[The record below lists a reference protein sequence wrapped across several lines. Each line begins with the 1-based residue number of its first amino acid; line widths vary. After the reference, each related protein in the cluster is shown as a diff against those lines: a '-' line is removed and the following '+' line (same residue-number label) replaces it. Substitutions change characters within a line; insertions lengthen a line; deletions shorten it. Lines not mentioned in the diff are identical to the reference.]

1 MKAKANEVVRMF
13 KIKFGWRNYGQMF
26 KASTIWGFCGDARH
40 ALDDFLRANPH
51 VLSAHVEGEVALD
64 KHS

>member
-1 MKAKANEVVRMF
+1 MF
-13 KIKFGWRNYGQMF
+13 KIKFGWRRFGKMF